1 MSDYAIISRMATK
14 KDTQRAAK
22 LRQEL
27 NYHNYRYH
35 VLETPVITDG
45 EFDRL
50 LAELRELEEK
60 SPELVTPDSP
70 TQRVG
75 SQPSEKFERVEHPA
89 PILSLGN
96 AFGADDTRAWFERI
110 LRLDERVENAAF
122 VVEPKFDGLTV
133 VLHYHDGVFVQA
145 ATRGNGEIG
154 EEITPNL
161 RTLRS
166 MPLRIPVEKGGPKPP
181 ARLVVR
187 GEAFIP
193 PAEFEQM
200 NRDLEAAGERTYIN
214 ARNTVSG
221 SLRQLDPQLTAA
233 RPISLFCYQVVVAE
247 GIDFG
252 SQWEILE
259 YLRKMGFPVAS
270 ISARYEDIESVIEHC
285 ELWADKR
292 AELEYETDGMVI
304 KLDDLQLQTDL
315 GVVGKDPRGAV
326 AYKYPSQE
334 VTTTLN
340 DIGMNVGRTG
350 VLTPYAIL
358 EPVEIGGVTVK
369 QATLHNLDFI
379 ADKDIRIG
387 DRVLVKRAGEVI
399 PYVIGPILDVRTG
412 KERKFKPP
420 KKCPSCGEAVERPEG
435 EVALYCVNAA
445 CPAQLKRNVEH
456 FVSRDTLD
464 IEGFGEKLAV
474 QLVEE
479 GLVGDV
485 ADIFSIS
492 RDQLFELEGFAEKKA
507 DNLIEAIAAAKS
519 RPLDRLIAALGIRGV
534 GDVVAR
540 DLADRFGSLTS
551 LRQAQIG
558 DLEAIEGIG
567 PNIAETVIDWFTR
580 PGNRKVLRKLN
591 KAKFWPEQEVQ
602 AAPTEGIFTGLTF
615 VLTGT
620 LPTWSRNEAKTFI
633 EQHGGKNTGSVSKKT
648 SHLVTGE
655 NPGSKLAKAQAA
667 GVSILDEAAL
677 RALAGQ

>member
-14 KDTQRAAK
+14 KDTQRAVK

-50 LAELRELEEK
+50 LAEFRELEEK
-60 SPELVTPDSP
+60 SPELVAPDSP

-75 SQPSEKFERVEHPA
+75 SQPSEKFERVDHPA

-96 AFGADDTRAWFERI
+96 AFGANDTRAWFERI

-133 VLHYHDGVFVQA
+133 VLHYHDGVFVQG

-193 PAEFEQM
+193 PTEFEQM

-233 RPISLFCYQVVVAE
+233 RPISLFCYQVVVSE

-252 SQWEILE
+252 TQWEILE

-270 ISARYEDIESVIEHC
+270 ISAHYQDIESVIEHC
-285 ELWADKR
+285 ERWADKR
-292 AELEYETDGMVI
+292 GELEYETDGMVI

-350 VLTPYAIL
+350 VLTPYVIL

-369 QATLHNLDFI
+369 QATLHNLDFV
-379 ADKDIRIG
+379 AEKDIRIG

-399 PYVIGPILDVRTG
+399 PYIIGPILDVRTG

-420 KKCPSCGEAVERPEG
+420 KKCPACGEAVERQEG

-456 FVSRDTLD
+456 FVSRGTLD

-479 GLVGDV
+479 GLVSDV

-492 RDQLFELEGFAEKKA
+492 RDQVFELEGFAEKKA
-507 DNLIEAIAAAKS
+507 DNLIEAIDAAKS

-540 DLADRFGSLTS
+540 DLADQFGSLTA
-551 LRQAQIG
+551 LRQAKVG

-567 PNIAETVIDWFTR
+567 PNIAATVVDWFTR
-580 PGNRKVLRKLN
+580 SGNRKVLRKLK
-591 KAKFWPEQEVQ
+591 KAKFWPDQEVQ
-602 AAPTEGIFTGLTF
+602 VAPTEGTFTGLTF

-620 LPTWSRNEAKTFI
+620 LPTLSRNEAKAFI
-633 EQHGGKNTGSVSKKT
+633 EQHGGKMTGSVSKKT
-648 SHLVTGE
+648 SHLVAGE

-667 GVSILDEAAL
+667 GVSILDETAL